1 MKITT
6 LTLLISL
13 FCVSQIKNNKYKY
26 KPLPDVITEEKL
38 LSYIKE
44 LKIAHPKIV
53 ITQAKLE
60 SANFKSGIFK
70 SNKNIFGMKFPEK
83 RPTTAIGINK
93 NHSVYSSWRKSVED
107 YKIWQDKYAKKYK
120 TTKQYLK
127 YLSLYAEDKNYVNK
141 IERNLL

>member
-6 LTLLISL
+6 ITLLISL

-26 KPLPDVITEEKL
+26 KQLPDIITEEKL
-38 LSYIKE
+38 LSYIKQ

-60 SANFKSGIFK
+60 SGNFKSSIFK
-70 SNKNIFGMKFPEK
+70 SNRNIFGMRFPEK
-83 RPTTAIGINK
+83 RKTTAIGVNK

-107 YKIWQDKYAKKYK
+107 YKIWQDTYAKKYK
-120 TTKQYLK
+120 TKRQYLK
-127 YLSLYAEDKNYVNK
+127 YLALYAEDKNYVSK
-141 IERNLL
+141 IQKNLM